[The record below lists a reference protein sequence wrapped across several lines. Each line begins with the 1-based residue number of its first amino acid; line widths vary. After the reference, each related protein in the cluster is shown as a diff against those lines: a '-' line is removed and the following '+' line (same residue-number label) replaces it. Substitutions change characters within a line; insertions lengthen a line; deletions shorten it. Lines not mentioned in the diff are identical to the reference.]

1 MLAWARS
8 MTWKGLHPIVELSDT
23 IYEKG
28 VSLGKKAMKD
38 IENRLHRDPA
48 LPKYDILIRPV

>member
-1 MLAWARS
+1 

-38 IENRLHRDPA
+38 IENRLHRNPA
-48 LPKYDILIRPV
+48 LPKYDILVCPA